1 MPVHTCMSPG
11 CPTRNASPLLGQTGQ
26 EIAHDCPHLLRA
38 AGEEVV
44 GGAQDVQGL
53 GFRQAS
59 QEVVQGR
66 QRRQLVGVTG
76 DE

>member
-1 MPVHTCMSPG
+1 MGTHVQHLMWREPEC
-11 CPTRNASPLLGQTGQ
+11 QTGQ
-26 EIAHDCPHLLRA
+26 EIAHDFTYLLRA